1 MIVITRYNNGFTV
14 KGHAGYAPIG
24 QYIACAGVSTLAQAL
39 IDSIEMLTS
48 DQIKYVSEP
57 GLVEIKHGDLSAD
70 AKLLIDS
77 FFVGVGLIAETYP
90 DNVRIV

>member
-1 MIVITRYNNGFTV
+1 MVQREKNKIKIT
-14 KGHAGYAPIG
+14 GHAGYAPIG
-24 QYIACAGVSTLAQAL
+24 QDIVCAGISTLVQNL
-39 IDSIEMLTS
+39 IESIETLTS
-48 DQIKYVSEP
+48 DQIKYVSQP

>member
-24 QYIACAGVSTLAQAL
+24 QDIVCAGISTLVQTL
-39 IDSIEMLTS
+39 IESIETLTA
-48 DQIKYVSEP
+48 DKIKYVSQP

-70 AKLLIDS
+70 TKLLIDS

>member
-1 MIVITRYNNGFTV
+1 MIVVQRDKHQIKIT
-14 KGHAGYAPIG
+14 GHAGYAPIG
-24 QYIACAGVSTLAQAL
+24 QYIACASVSTLAQAL
-39 IDSIEMLTS
+39 IESIETLTS
-48 DQIKYVSEP
+48 DQIKYISQP

-70 AKLLIDS
+70 TKLLIDS